1 MNPMN
6 PEQGTT
12 RTEAPAQA
20 DRPARPGFGRP
31 HCPPELIP
39 LRDRVERFVGERV
52 MPCEP
57 VLDGGGPDARTALRT
72 LQQEAKAAGLW
83 ALPQPA
89 EFGGQGLPLAQ
100 YAHLAEAEGASDHG
114 PAALG
119 STPLLDVLM
128 LGRHASAPLRERLVR
143 RIVAGELRTCY
154 AMTEPETPGTDPAQT
169 ATRAEA
175 GPDGSW
181 TLHGRKWFISG
192 AGEAD
197 LVTVLARTGGTDG
210 DEELSLLLVP
220 TTTPG
225 FRVLRELPVL
235 GAGGQWEIALDG
247 VTVPRDHLIGARGQ
261 ALRIAGER
269 LGLGRTLRCLRWL
282 GQAERAFGLM
292 CARARTRTQRSGP
305 LADRQLVQQLVF
317 DSLLALR
324 TTRPLVHEAVAEL
337 AAGGSARLETGLAKV
352 AAARMLQQVTDA
364 AIQVHGAAGLGPD
377 TALPALFRT
386 GRAARLLDGPDEL
399 HIASVACRVLRDQP
413 AAPGVTSCPAPPAR

>member
-6 PEQGTT
+6 SEQGTT
-12 RTEAPAQA
+12 RTKAPAEE
-20 DRPARPGFGRP
+20 DRPTRPTFGRP
-31 HCPPELIP
+31 HCPTGLIP
-39 LRDRVERFVGERV
+39 LRDRVERFVRERV

-57 VLDGGGPDARTALRT
+57 VLDGGGPDARRALRT

-83 ALPQPA
+83 ALPLPA
-89 EFGGQGLPLAQ
+89 EHGGQGLPLAD

-119 STPLLDVLM
+119 SAPLLDVLM
-128 LGRHASAPLRERLVR
+128 LDRHATTAVREGLVR
-143 RIVAGELRTCY
+143 RLVTGDLRACY

-175 GPDGSW
+175 GPDGTW

-192 AGEAD
+192 AGDAD

-220 TTTPG
+220 TTAPG
-225 FRVLRELPVL
+225 FRVQRELPVL

-247 VTVPRDHLIGARGQ
+247 VTVPGDHLIGARGQ

-282 GQAERAFGLM
+282 GQAERAFDLM
-292 CARARTRTQRSGP
+292 CARARTRTRRSGP
-305 LADRQLVQQLVF
+305 LADHQLVQQLVF

-386 GRAARLLDGPDEL
+386 GRTARLLDGPDEL
-399 HIASVACRVLRDQP
+399 HISSVARRVLRDHP
-413 AAPGVTSCPAPPAR
+413 ANPAVTSCPAPPAR